1 MAFEFIRLEIFDKSD
16 ILYSKVGAVPMSPQD
31 YSRRLNAVKLADAVN
46 KIEGVPVTENA
57 RRLSA
62 QWARGEIT
70 GDDMKEALLNKHRR
84 VAIKAKS

>member
-1 MAFEFIRLEIFDKSD
+1 MA
-16 ILYSKVGAVPMSPQD
+16 PQD

-70 GDDMKEALLNKHRR
+70 GEEMKAALLKKHRR
-84 VAIKAKS
+84 AVANTQS

>member
-1 MAFEFIRLEIFDKSD
+1 
-16 ILYSKVGAVPMSPQD
+16 MSPQD

-70 GDDMKEALLNKHRR
+70 GDEMKAALVKKHRR
-84 VAIKAKS
+84 LAIKAKP

>member
-1 MAFEFIRLEIFDKSD
+1 MIR
-16 ILYSKVGAVPMSPQD
+16 MSQQD
-31 YSRRLNAVKLADAVN
+31 YARRLNAVKLADAVN

-70 GDDMKEALLNKHRR
+70 GDEMKAALLKKHMRL
-84 VAIKAKS
+84 VSNAKS